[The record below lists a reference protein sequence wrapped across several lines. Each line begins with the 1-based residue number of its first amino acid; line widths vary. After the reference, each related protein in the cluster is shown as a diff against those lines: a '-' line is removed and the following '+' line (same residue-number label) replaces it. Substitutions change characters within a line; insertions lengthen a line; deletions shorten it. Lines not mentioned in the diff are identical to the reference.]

1 MAYIKTRYC
10 CPVCNMK
17 WSNQSEAIKCR
28 NEHPITEEKWAIGQG
43 GKAVRI
49 YDNCSVDG
57 YGGLNWAL
65 RESELSDFIEERKTQ
80 LEENK

>member
-1 MAYIKTRYC
+1 MARIETRHR
-10 CPVCNMK
+10 CPVCK
-17 WSNQSEAIKCR
+17 RQHSKQSEAIKCR
-28 NEHPITEEKWAIGQG
+28 NTHSIIEEKWAVGQG

-65 RESELSDFIEERKTQ
+65 IEAELSDFIEERKTQ